1 MSARKQLEQWLHQR
15 GFKPKHLRWE
25 QLVSEGDTRGRVVF
39 ATTKNNYF
47 LAFTDTYL
55 GVVSNSRVTRP
66 GENWTRGND
75 LPDGK
80 FSEETLDKALE
91 AVLLYELREVSNA
104 PGGGS
109 WKLEADE
116 TGKVPTPPKQL
127 EQWLHQR
134 GFKPK
139 RD

>member
-1 MSARKQLEQWLHQR
+1 MSARQQLEQWLHQR

-25 QLVSEGDTRGRVVF
+25 QLVAEGDARERVIF

-75 LPDGK
+75 LPDGE
-80 FSEETLDKALE
+80 FSEKTLDESLK
-91 AVLLYELREVSNA
+91 AVLLYELREVSNV
-104 PGGGS
+104 PGGGGP
-109 WKLEADE
+109 WELEDE
-116 TGKVPTPPKQL
+116 AGNIVMPPS
-127 EQWLHQR
+127 ETSN
-134 GFKPK
+134 
-139 RD
+139 